1 MASKSLGMLT
11 LDLVAKIGS
20 FTGPLDRASQEAKK
34 RNDEISKSFSN
45 LAKGVGVAIG
55 SIPAVLTA
63 MVVASGNAA
72 KEISNQAALAG
83 LGTTEFQK
91 YAAGARTVGVEQDKL
106 TDILKDTNDKLGDF
120 ANTGGGALLDFFT
133 NIAPK
138 VGLTADSFKKL
149 NSKEALALYVTSLE
163 KANVSQ
169 QEMTFYMEA
178 IASDSTALVPL
189 LRNGGKA
196 FDELGQAAMDAGV
209 VMDETTI
216 AAAKQFGI
224 ELSALGQYISS
235 AQTILAAEFL
245 PVLAQFT
252 KDMNTSAKE
261 AGGLKGVVG
270 DLGDKIVEVSAFVA
284 NAGDGVIRVFKIV
297 AETLVGMFSTAAGH
311 SLNLASQVN
320 GALGALSFG
329 ETSKEFKATSAQLAA
344 DAKIQF
350 GVAALAAAS
359 ISENLETPL
368 IGNQFK
374 EYVANAKK
382 AAAEIAKTTQGT
394 TPGTGSGVD
403 PAAIAAAAEATKKAA
418 SEAASASKKIR
429 DAFESTETDY
439 QRQIALINTTGDA
452 RKDASEVA
460 KLQFE
465 FESGKL
471 AALSEQQKERLK
483 GLAEELDTKKALAK
497 ASEDEAKLAAFGVNL
512 KDSNQ
517 TIRQGFEVELTGA
530 GSGDKLKERLKADLQ
545 IQQEHDRQ
553 VADLFEQRNAGD
565 ISQELYKRE
574 TELLGEALAERMV
587 IQQDYY
593 NQLDEAQT
601 NWLDG
606 VSSAWENYRDT
617 ATDYQQQAADATSS
631 ILEGATSNTADFL
644 DTVLRQTDS
653 VGGAFETMAVGM
665 ANSIISALE
674 QMAAQWLVYQAVQL
688 LTGKATQASGATAMA
703 ANAAATSLQ
712 AGLAAF
718 ASTAA
723 IPIIGP
729 LAAPAAMAT
738 ALSITGPLAS
748 AVGMTAMAGMA
759 HEGIDSIPQTGTWLL
774 EKGERVTTAN
784 TSAKLD
790 KTLEN
795 VQRNSSGGGAGTVVN
810 LHEDASRA
818 GQVQTSTDPDGKQI
832 MEVFVSNIRSQ
843 SSAAKAFEQTYGL
856 KRVGR

>member
-34 RNDEISKSFSN
+34 RNAEIAKSFTN

-91 YAAGARTVGVEQDKL
+91 YAAGARSVGVEQDKL

-224 ELSALGQYISS
+224 ELSGLGQYISS

-297 AETLVGMFSTAAGH
+297 AETLVGMFARAAGRT
-311 SLNLASQVN
+311 LNLTSQIN
-320 GALGALSFG
+320 TALGALSFG
-329 ETSKEFKATSAQLAA
+329 EISREFKASATQFAK
-344 DAKIQF
+344 DAQIQF

-359 ISENLETPL
+359 INENLETPL
-368 IGNQFK
+368 IGDRFK

-403 PAAIAAAAEATKKAA
+403 PAAIAAAAEAAKKAT
-418 SEAASASKKIR
+418 SEAAANAKKIQA
-429 DAFESTETDY
+429 AFQSAETDY

-452 RKDASEVA
+452 RKDATEVA

-471 AALSEQQKERLK
+471 ADLSDQQKERLR
-483 GLAEELDTKKALAK
+483 GLAEELDVRKQLKQATEDDKEVAEFQGSVDKQMTIDQRALDAPLINAYDSEEGK
-497 ASEDEAKLAAFGVNL
+497 QRALEMLNIEQDYQDQMADLLKQRQADDISEDV
-512 KDSNQ
+512 
-517 TIRQGFEVELTGA
+517 
-530 GSGDKLKERLKADLQ
+530 
-545 IQQEHDRQ
+545 
-553 VADLFEQRNAGD
+553 
-565 ISQELYKRE
+565 YKRE
-574 TELLGEALAERMV
+574 KAALQAALDERTEMQRKYYEDLDQQ
-587 IQQDYY
+587 QQDGTAGFISGFK
-593 NQLDEAQT
+593 AQT
-601 NWLDG
+601 EASMDLYGNM
-606 VSSAWENYRDT
+606 
-617 ATDYQQQAADATSS
+617 Q
-631 ILEGATSNTADFL
+631 
-644 DTVLRQTDS
+644 S
-653 VGGAFETMAVGM
+653 VGADTF
-665 ANSIISALE
+665 ANLTDAMTTWAE
-674 QMAAQWLVYQAVQL
+674 
-688 LTGKATQASGATAMA
+688 TGKLDAE
-703 ANAAATSLQ
+703 
-712 AGLAAF
+712 GLAASF
-718 ASTAA
+718 ISSVGHALLSYAA
-723 IPIIGP
+723 
-729 LAAPAAMAT
+729 AQ
-738 ALSITGPLAS
+738 
-748 AVGMTAMAGMA
+748 VAMAGLSAFSAMIGVPFAGPAIAPGAAIAATAAAGVLMTAVGASLDGQA
-759 HEGIDSIPQTGTWLL
+759 HDGIDYVPADGTWNLK
-774 EKGERVTTAN
+774 KGERVTTAE

-790 KTLEN
+790 RTLER
-795 VQRNSSGGGAGTVVN
+795 VSQGGAGGKMDVSVHNYAGAQVETQRDGDQMKIIIKQAKREIARDLAQGNGEVT
-810 LHEDASRA
+810 RA
-818 GQVQTSTDPDGKQI
+818 LTSG
-832 MEVFVSNIRSQ
+832 
-843 SSAAKAFEQTYGL
+843 YGL
-856 KRVGR
+856 RRAAR

>member
-1 MASKSLGMLT
+1 MAKSLGTLT
-11 LDLVAKIGS
+11 LDLIAKVGS

-34 RNDEISKSFSN
+34 RNAEIAKSFNN

-91 YAAGARTVGVEQDKL
+91 YAAGARSVGVEQDKL

-224 ELSALGQYISS
+224 ELSGLGQYISS

-245 PVLAQFT
+245 PVLAKFT

-270 DLGDKIVEVSAFVA
+270 DLGDKIVEVAAFVA

-297 AETLVGMFSTAAGH
+297 AETLVGMFARAAGH
-311 SLNLASQVN
+311 TLNLTSQIN
-320 GALGALSFG
+320 TALGALSFG
-329 ETSKEFKATSAQLAA
+329 ETSREFKASATQFAK
-344 DAKIQF
+344 DAQIQF

-359 ISENLETPL
+359 INDNLETPL
-368 IGNQFK
+368 VGDRFK
-374 EYVANAKK
+374 EYVASAKK
-382 AAAEIAKTTQGT
+382 AAAEIAKNTQGT

-403 PAAIAAAAEATKKAA
+403 PAAIAAAAEAAKKAA
-418 SEAASASKKIR
+418 SEAAANAKKIQA
-429 DAFESTETDY
+429 AFESTETDY
-439 QRQIALINTTGDA
+439 QRQIALINTTSDA
-452 RKDASEVA
+452 RKDATEVA

-471 AALSEQQKERLK
+471 SSLSDQQKERLK
-483 GLAEELDTKKALAK
+483 GLAEELDARKALKKAI
-497 ASEDEAKLAAFGVNL
+497 EDDKVVAAFQGSVDKQL
-512 KDSNQ
+512 
-517 TIRQGFEVELTGA
+517 TIDQRTLDAPLNNAYDTDTVKQRALEMLGIEQ
-530 GSGDKLKERLKADLQ
+530 DYQDQMADLLKQ
-545 IQQEHDRQ
+545 RDADDITQEVYD
-553 VADLFEQRNAGD
+553 
-565 ISQELYKRE
+565 KE
-574 TELLGEALAERMV
+574 T
-587 IQQDYY
+587 D
-593 NQLDEAQT
+593 
-601 NWLDG
+601 
-606 VSSAWENYRDT
+606 
-617 ATDYQQQAADATSS
+617 
-631 ILEGATSNTADFL
+631 
-644 DTVLRQTDS
+644 
-653 VGGAFETMAVGM
+653 
-665 ANSIISALE
+665 ALE
-674 QMAAQWLVYQAVQL
+674 AALEKRKKMQEKYYEDLDQL
-688 LTGKATQASGATAMA
+688 QQNGTAGFISGFATQAEASMDLYGNMQSVGADTFANLTDAMTAWA
-703 ANAAATSLQ
+703 ETGKLDAE
-712 AGLAAF
+712 GLAASF
-718 ASTAA
+718 ISSVGHALLSYAA
-723 IPIIGP
+723 
-729 LAAPAAMAT
+729 AQ
-738 ALSITGPLAS
+738 
-748 AVGMTAMAGMA
+748 VAMAGLSAFSAMIGIPFAGPAIAPGAAIAATAAAGVLMTAVGASLDGQA
-759 HEGIDSIPQTGTWLL
+759 HDGIDFVPADGTWNLK
-774 EKGERVTTAN
+774 KGERVTTAE

-790 KTLEN
+790 RTLER
-795 VQRNSSGGGAGTVVN
+795 VSQGGSGGKMDVSVHNYAGAQVETQRDGDQMKIIIKQAKREIARDLAQGNGEVTRA
-810 LHEDASRA
+810 LTSGYGLRRASR
-818 GQVQTSTDPDGKQI
+818 
-832 MEVFVSNIRSQ
+832 
-843 SSAAKAFEQTYGL
+843 
-856 KRVGR
+856 

>member
-34 RNDEISKSFSN
+34 RNAEIAKSFSS

-63 MVVASGNAA
+63 MVVSSSNAA

-169 QEMTFYMEA
+169 QEMTFYMEV

-224 ELSALGQYISS
+224 ELSGLGQYISS

-284 NAGDGVIRVFKIV
+284 NAGDGVIRAFKIV
-297 AETLVGMFSTAAGH
+297 AETLVGMFSTAAGRT
-311 SLNLASQVN
+311 LNLASQVN

-329 ETSKEFKATSAQLAA
+329 EASKEFKATSAQLAA

-350 GVAALAAAS
+350 GVAALAAAA

-368 IGNQFK
+368 VGNQFK

-382 AAAEIAKTTQGT
+382 AAAEIARTTQGT

-403 PAAIAAAAEATKKAA
+403 PTAIAAAAAATKKAT
-418 SEAASASKKIR
+418 SEAAAAAKKIQA
-429 DAFESTETDY
+429 AFESTETDY
-439 QRQIALINTTGDA
+439 QRQIALINTTSDA

-471 AALSEQQKERLK
+471 AGLSDQQKERLK
-483 GLAEELDTKKALAK
+483 GLAEELDARKELKQAAEDDKAV
-497 ASEDEAKLAAFGVNL
+497 SAFQGSVDKQL
-512 KDSNQ
+512 
-517 TIRQGFEVELTGA
+517 TIDQRALDTPFLNAYDTDTVR
-530 GSGDKLKERLKADLQ
+530 ERALEMLGIEQDYQDQMADLLKQ
-545 IQQEHDRQ
+545 RDADDITQEVYD
-553 VADLFEQRNAGD
+553 
-565 ISQELYKRE
+565 KE
-574 TELLGEALAERMV
+574 TDALEEALEKRKKMQEKYYENLDQL
-587 IQQDYY
+587 QQ
-593 NQLDEAQT
+593 NGTAGFISGFATQVEASMDLYG
-601 NWLDG
+601 N
-606 VSSAWENYRDT
+606 
-617 ATDYQQQAADATSS
+617 
-631 ILEGATSNTADFL
+631 
-644 DTVLRQTDS
+644 
-653 VGGAFETMAVGM
+653 MKAVG
-665 ANSIISALE
+665 ADTFSSLTSAMTE
-674 QMAAQWLVYQAVQL
+674 WAE
-688 LTGKATQASGATAMA
+688 TGKLDAQ
-703 ANAAATSLQ
+703 
-712 AGLAAF
+712 GLAASF
-718 ASTAA
+718 IQSVGHALLSYAA
-723 IPIIGP
+723 
-729 LAAPAAMAT
+729 AQ
-738 ALSITGPLAS
+738 
-748 AVGMTAMAGMA
+748 VAMAGLSAFASMIGIPFVGPVVAPGAAIAATAAAGVMMTAVGSALDGQA
-759 HEGIDSIPQTGTWLL
+759 HDGIDYVPADGTWNLK
-774 EKGERVTTAN
+774 KGERVTTAE

-790 KTLEN
+790 RTLDQ
-795 VQRNSSGGGAGTVVN
+795 VSRGGSPADKGLTVN
-810 LHEDASRA
+810 LIENPSKA
-818 GQVQTSTDPDGKQI
+818 GQVERGRNADGSESLNLFAAQI
-832 MEVFVSNIRSQ
+832 RAGGNEASDT
-843 SSAAKAFEQTYGL
+843 FESVYGL
-856 KRVGR
+856 KRSPG

>member
-34 RNDEISKSFSN
+34 RNAEIAKSFTN

-224 ELSALGQYISS
+224 ELSGLGQYISS

-297 AETLVGMFSTAAGH
+297 AETLVGMFSTAVGH

-350 GVAALAAAS
+350 GVAALAASA

-368 IGNQFK
+368 VGNRFK

-382 AAAEIAKTTQGT
+382 AAAEIARTTQGT

-403 PAAIAAAAEATKKAA
+403 PAAIAAAAAATKKAA
-418 SEAASASKKIR
+418 SEAAASAKKIQ
-429 DAFESTETDY
+429 DAFASSETDLK
-439 QRQIALINTTGDA
+439 RQIELINTTTDA
-452 RKDASEVA
+452 RQNATEVA

-471 AALSEQQKERLK
+471 AGLNDQQKERLK
-483 GLAEELDTKKALAK
+483 GLAEELDKRKELKQAGEDDKAVRDFKGNVDQQLTLDQRGLDSPFLNAYDSDTVK
-497 ASEDEAKLAAFGVNL
+497 QRALEILGIEQDFQDQREELRKRYEDK
-512 KDSNQ
+512 
-517 TIRQGFEVELTGA
+517 
-530 GSGDKLKERLKADLQ
+530 
-545 IQQEHDRQ
+545 
-553 VADLFEQRNAGD
+553 D
-565 ISQELYKRE
+565 ISDSVYERE
-574 TELLGEALAERMV
+574 TAALEEALQTRQEMQEKYYQRLDQL
-587 IQQDYY
+587 QQ
-593 NQLDEAQT
+593 N
-601 NWLDG
+601 G
-606 VSSAWENYRDT
+606 T
-617 ATDYQQQAADATSS
+617 A
-631 ILEGATSNTADFL
+631 GF
-644 DTVLRQTDS
+644 
-653 VGGAFETMAVGM
+653 
-665 ANSIISALE
+665 IS
-674 QMAAQWLVYQAVQL
+674 
-688 LTGKATQASGATAMA
+688 GFATQAEASMDLYGNMQSVGADTFANLTDAMTTWA
-703 ANAAATSLQ
+703 ETGKLDAK
-712 AGLAAF
+712 GLAASF
-718 ASTAA
+718 IQSVGHALLSYAA
-723 IPIIGP
+723 
-729 LAAPAAMAT
+729 AQ
-738 ALSITGPLAS
+738 
-748 AVGMTAMAGMA
+748 VAMAGLSAFTAMIGIPFVGPAIAPGAAIAATAAAGVLMTAVGASLDGQA
-759 HEGIDSIPQTGTWLL
+759 HDGIDFVPADGTWNLK
-774 EKGERVTTAN
+774 KGERVTTAE
-784 TSAKLD
+784 TSVKLD
-790 KTLEN
+790 RTLER
-795 VQRNSSGGGAGTVVN
+795 VQRNSSGGGSGTVVN

-818 GQVQTSTDPDGKQI
+818 GQVQTSTGPDGKQI

-843 SSAAKAFEQTYGL
+843 SGAAKAFEQTYGL

>member
-34 RNDEISKSFSN
+34 RNAEIAKSFSS

-63 MVVASGNAA
+63 MVVSSSNAA

-224 ELSALGQYISS
+224 ELSGLGQYISS

-284 NAGDGVIRVFKIV
+284 NAGDGVIRAFKIV
-297 AETLVGMFSTAAGH
+297 AETLVGMFSTAAGRT
-311 SLNLASQVN
+311 LNLASQVN

-350 GVAALAAAS
+350 GVAALAAAA

-368 IGNQFK
+368 VGNQFK

-382 AAAEIAKTTQGT
+382 AAAEIARTTQGT

-403 PAAIAAAAEATKKAA
+403 PTAIAAAAAATKKAT
-418 SEAASASKKIR
+418 SEAAAAAKKIQA
-429 DAFESTETDY
+429 AFESTETDY
-439 QRQIALINTTGDA
+439 QRQIALINTTSDA

-460 KLQFE
+460 KLLFE

-471 AALSEQQKERLK
+471 AGLSDQQKERLK
-483 GLAEELDTKKALAK
+483 GLAEELDARK
-497 ASEDEAKLAAFGVNL
+497 EL
-512 KDSNQ
+512 K
-517 TIRQGFEVELTGA
+517 
-530 GSGDKLKERLKADLQ
+530 
-545 IQQEHDRQ
+545 
-553 VADLFEQRNAGD
+553 
-565 ISQELYKRE
+565 
-574 TELLGEALAERMV
+574 
-587 IQQDYY
+587 
-593 NQLDEAQT
+593 
-601 NWLDG
+601 
-606 VSSAWENYRDT
+606 
-617 ATDYQQQAADATSS
+617 QAAEDDKAVS
-631 ILEGATSNTADFL
+631 
-644 DTVLRQTDS
+644 
-653 VGGAFETMAVGM
+653 AF
-665 ANSIISALE
+665 
-674 QMAAQWLVYQAVQL
+674 
-688 LTGKATQASGATAMA
+688 
-703 ANAAATSLQ
+703 
-712 AGLAAF
+712 
-718 ASTAA
+718 
-723 IPIIGP
+723 
-729 LAAPAAMAT
+729 
-738 ALSITGPLAS
+738 
-748 AVGMTAMAGMA
+748 
-759 HEGIDSIPQTGTWLL
+759 
-774 EKGERVTTAN
+774 
-784 TSAKLD
+784 
-790 KTLEN
+790 
-795 VQRNSSGGGAGTVVN
+795 
-810 LHEDASRA
+810 
-818 GQVQTSTDPDGKQI
+818 
-832 MEVFVSNIRSQ
+832 
-843 SSAAKAFEQTYGL
+843 
-856 KRVGR
+856 

>member
-34 RNDEISKSFSN
+34 RNAEIAKSFSS

-63 MVVASGNAA
+63 MVVSSSNAA

-224 ELSALGQYISS
+224 ELSGLGQYISS

-284 NAGDGVIRVFKIV
+284 NAGDGVIRAFKIV
-297 AETLVGMFSTAAGH
+297 AETLVGMFSTAAGRT
-311 SLNLASQVN
+311 LNLASQVN

-350 GVAALAAAS
+350 GVAALAAAA

-368 IGNQFK
+368 VGNQFK

-382 AAAEIAKTTQGT
+382 AAAEIARTTQGT

-403 PAAIAAAAEATKKAA
+403 PTAIAAAAAATKKAT
-418 SEAASASKKIR
+418 SEAAAAAKKIQV
-429 DAFESTETDY
+429 AFESTETDY
-439 QRQIALINTTGDA
+439 QRQIALINTTSDA

-460 KLQFE
+460 KLLFE

-471 AALSEQQKERLK
+471 AGLSDQQKERLK
-483 GLAEELDTKKALAK
+483 GLAEELDARKELKQAAEDDKAV
-497 ASEDEAKLAAFGVNL
+497 SAFQGSVDKQL
-512 KDSNQ
+512 
-517 TIRQGFEVELTGA
+517 TIDQRALDTPFLNAYDTDTVR
-530 GSGDKLKERLKADLQ
+530 ERALEMLGIEQDYQDQMADLLKQ
-545 IQQEHDRQ
+545 RDADDITQEVYD
-553 VADLFEQRNAGD
+553 
-565 ISQELYKRE
+565 KE
-574 TELLGEALAERMV
+574 TDALEEALEKRKKMQEKYYENLDQL
-587 IQQDYY
+587 QQ
-593 NQLDEAQT
+593 NGTAGFISGFATQVEASMDLYG
-601 NWLDG
+601 N
-606 VSSAWENYRDT
+606 
-617 ATDYQQQAADATSS
+617 
-631 ILEGATSNTADFL
+631 
-644 DTVLRQTDS
+644 
-653 VGGAFETMAVGM
+653 MKAVG
-665 ANSIISALE
+665 ADTFSSLTSAMTE
-674 QMAAQWLVYQAVQL
+674 WAE
-688 LTGKATQASGATAMA
+688 TGKLDAQ
-703 ANAAATSLQ
+703 
-712 AGLAAF
+712 GLAASF
-718 ASTAA
+718 IQSVGHALLSYAA
-723 IPIIGP
+723 
-729 LAAPAAMAT
+729 AQ
-738 ALSITGPLAS
+738 
-748 AVGMTAMAGMA
+748 VAMAGLSAFASMIGIPFVGPVVAPGAAIAATAAAGVMMTAVGSALDGQA
-759 HEGIDSIPQTGTWLL
+759 HDGIDYVPADGTWNLK
-774 EKGERVTTAN
+774 KGERVTTAE

-790 KTLEN
+790 RTLDQ
-795 VQRNSSGGGAGTVVN
+795 VSRGGSPADKGLTVN
-810 LHEDASRA
+810 LIENPSKA
-818 GQVQTSTDPDGKQI
+818 GQVERGRNADGSESLNLFAAQI
-832 MEVFVSNIRSQ
+832 RAGGNEASDT
-843 SSAAKAFEQTYGL
+843 FESVYGL
-856 KRVGR
+856 KRSPG

>member
-1 MASKSLGMLT
+1 MAKSLGTLT
-11 LDLVAKIGS
+11 LDLIAKVGS

-34 RNDEISKSFSN
+34 RNAEIAKSFSN
-45 LAKGVGVAIG
+45 LTKGVGVAIG

-63 MVVASGNAA
+63 MVVSSSNAA

-224 ELSALGQYISS
+224 ELSGLGQYISS

-297 AETLVGMFSTAAGH
+297 AETLVGMFARAAGRT
-311 SLNLASQVN
+311 LNLTSQIN
-320 GALGALSFG
+320 TALGALSFG
-329 ETSKEFKATSAQLAA
+329 ETSREFKASATQFAK
-344 DAKIQF
+344 DAQIQF

-359 ISENLETPL
+359 INENLETPL
-368 IGNQFK
+368 VGDRFK

-403 PAAIAAAAEATKKAA
+403 PAAIAAAAEAAKKAA
-418 SEAASASKKIR
+418 SEAAANVKKIQV
-429 DAFESTETDY
+429 AFESTETDY
-439 QRQIALINTTGDA
+439 LRQIALINTTGDA
-452 RKDASEVA
+452 RKDATEVA

-471 AALSEQQKERLK
+471 SDLSIQQKERLK
-483 GLAEELDTKKALAK
+483 GLAEELDTQKALAK
-497 ASEDEAKLAAFGVNL
+497 ASEDATKLAAFGSNL
-512 KDSNQ
+512 NGANQ
-517 TIRQGFEVELTGA
+517 TIKQGYEVELAGA
-530 GSGDKLKERLKADLQ
+530 GSGDRLKERFKADLQ
-545 IQQEHDRQ
+545 IQQEHDKQ
-553 VADLFEQRNAGD
+553 VADLFEQRNAGE
-565 ISQELYKRE
+565 ISQELYAQE

-593 NQLDEAQT
+593 NQLDAAQGDWMAGVGDAW
-601 NWLDG
+601 NNYLD
-606 VSSAWENYRDT
+606 
-617 ATDYQQQAADATSS
+617 QAADISGQTKDLFA
-631 ILEGATSNTADFL
+631 GAFSGM
-644 DTVLRQTDS
+644 TDS
-653 VGGAFETMAVGM
+653 LTNFVT
-665 ANSIISALE
+665 
-674 QMAAQWLVYQAVQL
+674 
-688 LTGKATQASGATAMA
+688 TGKFSLNDMVSTFAKSAIGMIIQWGTAQVAMA
-703 ANAAATSLQ
+703 ALNAFT
-712 AGLAAF
+712 
-718 ASTAA
+718 STAA
-723 IPIIGP
+723 IPVVGP
-729 LAAPAAMAT
+729 LAAPAAA
-738 ALSITGPLAS
+738 AS
-748 AVGMTAMAGMA
+748 ALGSAGSFMSMIGSVAGMA
-759 HEGIDSIPQTGTWLL
+759 HDGIDAVPETGTWLL
-774 EKGERVTTAN
+774 QKGERVTTAE

-790 KTLEN
+790 QTLE
-795 VQRNSSGGGAGTVVN
+795 RISAGGGGGSAGGASIRIEAPITV
-810 LHEDASRA
+810 
-818 GQVQTSTDPDGKQI
+818 Q
-832 MEVFVSNIRSQ
+832 
-843 SSAAKAFEQTYGL
+843 AKAGMTDQQARQQGESTGQAFTTEVIRIIQGETQQGGVL
-856 KRVGR
+856 WRRV